1 VVPCAFDPSL
11 PLFTRLG
18 GNLSISTSF
27 ATLERE
33 LIDRHCVGTHAE
45 ARHTVFESIEG
56 FHNPRCRHSAL
67 GYHSPMCYER
77 RHHPSP
83 LGEST

>member
-1 VVPCAFDPSL
+1 MRP
-11 PLFTRLG
+11 G

-33 LIDRHCVGTHAE
+33 LIDRHYFATKAE
-45 ARHTVFESIEG
+45 ARHTVFELIEG
-56 FHNPRCRHSAL
+56 FRSSLRRHVAL
-67 GYHSPMCYER
+67 GYHSPMSHER

-83 LGEST
+83 LGESA

>member
-1 VVPCAFDPSL
+1 MRP
-11 PLFTRLG
+11 G

-33 LIDRHCVGTHAE
+33 LVDRHCLRTQAE
-45 ARHTVFESIEG
+45 AQPTVYESIKSY
-56 FHNPRCRHSAL
+56 HNPRRRHSAP
-67 GYHSPMCYER
+67 GYDSPMSHER

-83 LGEST
+83 LGESA